1 MGVGYV
7 EGGSMSRG
15 GLKGAEGREFDGL
28 GGREESGGEAA
39 RSERSWEGSE
49 VAGAG
54 FLGDV
59 GWGASFCSMAEE
71 EECDGELA
79 ERSGESLF
87 VDSRAAG

>member
-1 MGVGYV
+1 
-7 EGGSMSRG
+7 MSRG

-49 VAGAG
+49 VAEAA
-54 FLGDV
+54 FMGDI
-59 GWGASFCSMAEE
+59 GWGASFCSMA